1 MMGIV
6 QGNIPEALNF
16 NAIVVIGVLLGLG
29 ALLYAIITERTFT
42 GSVKRVQSWY
52 RQIAAIPI
60 GGQLLIFAGWWMWNI
75 GRW

>member
-1 MMGIV
+1 MIWIAR
-6 QGNIPEALNF
+6 GNIPEALNF

-29 ALLYAIITERTFT
+29 ALLYAIFTERTFT

-52 RQIAAIPI
+52 RRIAAIPI
-60 GGQLLIFAGWWMWNI
+60 GGQLLIFAGWWIWNI

>member
-1 MMGIV
+1 MIWIA
-6 QGNIPEALNF
+6 QGNIPEALKF
-16 NAIVVIGVLLGLG
+16 NAIVVIGVFIGLG
-29 ALLYAIITERTFT
+29 ALLYAFVREGSFT

-60 GGQLLIFAGWWMWNI
+60 GGQLLIFAAWWMWNI

>member
-1 MMGIV
+1 VIGIA
-6 QGNIPEALNF
+6 QGNLHEALNF
-16 NAIVVIGVLLGLG
+16 NAIVVFAVLIGLG
-29 ALLYAIITERTFT
+29 AALFAIITERSLV
-42 GSVKRVQSWY
+42 GSVKRVQSWC

>member
-1 MMGIV
+1 MIWIA
-6 QGNIPEALNF
+6 QGNIPEALKF
-16 NAIVVIGVLLGLG
+16 NAVVVIGVFIGLG
-29 ALLYAIITERTFT
+29 AVLFAIITERSLV